1 MHAVV
6 DESEAV
12 GAVEDAR
19 GDLNAVD
26 CSPLDVEDD
35 ELEHEAEEES
45 DRPRGIRDPGRPSPA
60 EVAEHDLTH
69 IPARPWC
76 KHCVRGKAKT
86 RPSLRI

>member
-1 MHAVV
+1 MLAVV

-12 GAVEDAR
+12 GVLEDACE
-19 GDLNAVD
+19 DPNTVD

-60 EVAEHDLTH
+60 EVV
-69 IPARPWC
+69 ARLDPYSRQTM
-76 KHCVRGKAKT
+76 VQT
-86 RPSLRI
+86 LREGQG